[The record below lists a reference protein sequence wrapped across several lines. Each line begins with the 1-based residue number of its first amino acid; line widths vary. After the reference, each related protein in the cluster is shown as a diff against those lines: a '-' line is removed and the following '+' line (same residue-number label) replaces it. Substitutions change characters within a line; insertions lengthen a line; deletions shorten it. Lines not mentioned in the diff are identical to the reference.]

1 MTKGAELTFDLAPHT
16 YRYGGR
22 VVASVTTVL
31 RPIDNFDRVD
41 PELLERA
48 RRFGSHVHQATDL
61 FDRGILDEDELDP
74 GLVPHLNGY
83 KLFLSETG
91 FQVTHSEQQ
100 VYNPRQRYAGTLDR
114 QGNWKRTSWL
124 LDLKSGAV
132 PRSVGLQTE
141 GYRQSLPPEE
151 RPRRRLCLQL
161 LPNNYKLIACD
172 ETSDWSFFVS
182 FLNTYRFLNRTTT
195 HASSENEISAVA

>member
-1 MTKGAELTFDLAPHT
+1 MAVGQRALSLRASQQQPMTAVLTFDVATHT
-16 YRYGGR
+16 YRYGGK
-22 VVASVTTVL
+22 VVPSVTTVL

-48 RRFGSHVHQATDL
+48 RRFGSHVHSATDL

-100 VYNPRQRYAGTLDR
+100 V
-114 QGNWKRTSWL
+114 
-124 LDLKSGAV
+124 
-132 PRSVGLQTE
+132 
-141 GYRQSLPPEE
+141 
-151 RPRRRLCLQL
+151 
-161 LPNNYKLIACD
+161 
-172 ETSDWSFFVS
+172 
-182 FLNTYRFLNRTTT
+182 
-195 HASSENEISAVA
+195 